1 MSQIID
7 DLNLDQTIKMGETT
21 ENVNFDYDPKNIEQ
35 LIINANFDY
44 NLHFDINN
52 NRGKSEKEMKEQAVK
67 FATSKWLREKKGN
80 ELSFHD
86 LYTKIVI
93 EPRKQLMSNQKLNER
108 TAEDKL
114 IEENNAVYKIITLYR
129 DVIKNIEF
137 SYSHLKELMENDINY
152 QQKKFTAGKK
162 KVAWGSEEDNTFN
175 DIFKNIETAEITTL
189 TNTTKA
195 MIGKKELENL
205 NNLYDR
211 NVEENNIKKK
221 EQEDINKRLDE
232 MEAKRQK
239 TRGEFVSSTF
249 TKEEEEYM
257 KKIEEDRK
265 KQEKENVESLVKF
278 SHQVQPTRSVKLKNH
293 SPTSSIETKSGA
305 YEDIEDGEEDE
316 LDKKNNEIIKY
327 KHIKNTKNN
336 TGETIPYKAITNAF
350 ERRFQTMP
358 ITEINRIME
367 QEINNDV
374 DIFDITKNDGIFE
387 YQYMKTKHFECINII
402 NVIDVNTYGKNLLDK
417 IKGERKDIDEIMTE
431 FTNKINNKI
440 NKKLKVPKAR
450 IYLRYINEDMGIN
463 VPYDDDRSDDFKWRA
478 YSINPL
484 NETTRNLNYTEHPLF
499 YVKMFKDKNTNK
511 YIFDKDNSEVVSEK
525 KYMEKLT
532 SELSDSKDQSL
543 TTFLGGL
550 GMGIVLDSWD
560 WFCKGLDKDS
570 CELYSFCMFNKN
582 INKCELGQIANSTN
596 QPYQGFN
603 DDKLNIP
610 NSQMLNTAWEDFK
623 KCNTSITSDDEK
635 GKIKC
640 KIEDIFNFYE
650 DENFNYDNYEI
661 LKGIIEEY
669 KTKIKYIS
677 LNGYI
682 KNYLE
687 KIKNHISEENVNK
700 EVIKI
705 LTNIDKIKEEAKNF
719 EKNFESKILTYF
731 ADRVKKLFVKEQTE
745 SVANEFKNILE
756 YVLGSNNVLSNGKN
770 ISDDLENLILNTIK
784 DKLSEKGGFYRK
796 YADQIAII
804 KTQLQNNKTLH
815 NYLDDSKLSE
825 VKEAL
830 KTLENQNLSSSDINT
845 KMDEAVE
852 KFEETKG
859 KINSDHMK
867 EYNKFIN
874 QYIHQ
879 VEEEIKHIN
888 WRSEFLRSIS
898 KINTHADDW
907 NYIPEN
913 EITNKIKE
921 ETGKV
926 VEATKKIKELEGKK
940 INSKLVDD
948 KITDEKD
955 EEKKREKD
963 EFEDKQKAKTYES
976 IKNFKTSIEE
986 SKKKKKMINASTKT
1000 FITNILKSIDEPTII
1015 LKDDKY
1021 NFEKNDKKF
1030 DVVLKEAITE
1040 QDAIKIS
1047 TKYEEAF
1054 NDEMDDLDDYI
1065 VLDEMTETTYKKEEG
1080 KLKKALLNLNTKK
1093 NNPHIEAYKK
1103 DVKDIDDLLEVFQ
1116 NKINNVKEESVKT
1129 KLGKKIKELRKKF
1142 KEKQLVQ
1149 VEASSGPSPDKTRV
1163 LKKKKKGKKRKINV
1177 LGEMNKLLSSN
1188 NYNFKNNGERTVS
1201 TLLIDQVDD
1210 ELLRDPRLTEEGK
1223 NLFREIK
1230 EGWKNMTDNEK
1241 GFYTQ
1246 GLIRKLYPDMEDFTI
1261 KLKTKK

>member
-1 MSQIID
+1 MADNLESIDISQDID
-7 DLNLDQTIKMGETT
+7 TYKYTPDD
-21 ENVNFDYDPKNIEQ
+21 NVKKLINDAKFDYDRDFNENSTTNI
-35 LIINANFDY
+35 
-44 NLHFDINN
+44 
-52 NRGKSEKEMKEQAVK
+52 GKKPKEMKDNAIET
-67 FATSKWLREKKGN
+67 ATKAWKEWKGKNNKKISFYELYTNTVGEEIKKMTGENDAEKINNLREKF
-80 ELSFHD
+80 SPAFR
-86 LYTKIVI
+86 VI
-93 EPRKQLMSNQKLNER
+93 QLEKFL
-108 TAEDKL
+108 
-114 IEENNAVYKIITLYR
+114 
-129 DVIKNIEF
+129 IKNITV
-137 SYSHLKELMENDINY
+137 SYDDLKLLIQNKIAKE
-152 QQKKFTAGKK
+152 QQKTRKK
-162 KVAWGSEEDNTFN
+162 AWDESNEDFHNYFVDTNSSVVNDLTQNTMR
-175 DIFKNIETAEITTL
+175 AL
-189 TNTTKA
+189 SQ
-195 MIGKKELENL
+195 ENL
-205 NNLYDR
+205 NSLKQNY
-211 NVEENNIKKK
+211 ENEVKELAEKKKK
-221 EQEDINKRLDE
+221 EQEYELLMQKIEEEN
-232 MEAKRQK
+232 AKKQ
-239 TRGEFVSSTF
+239 GEFVSSTF
-249 TKEEEEYM
+249 TKEEKELM

-265 KQEKENVESLVKF
+265 KQEAENAESLAKF
-278 SHQVQPTRSVKLKNH
+278 SHQEQPARSVKLENH

-499 YVKMFKDKNTNK
+499 YVKMKKDKPNE

-570 CELYSFCMFNKN
+570 CELYSFCMLNKN
-582 INKCELGQIANSTN
+582 NNKCELGQIANSTN

-610 NSQMLNTAWEDFK
+610 NSQMLNTAWEEFK

-705 LTNIDKIKEEAKNF
+705 LTNIDEIIKKNEAFEENF
-719 EKNFESKILTYF
+719 EKEILNDF
-731 ADRVKKLFVKEQTE
+731 GDAVNKLFDDETVLID
-745 SVANEFKNILE
+745 FKNIFKLCNDKYLE
-756 YVLGSNNVLSNGKN
+756 KGKK
-770 ISDDLENLILNTIK
+770 ISDNLEDLILNMIK
-784 DKLSEKGGFYRK
+784 DKLSDKGGFYRK
-796 YADQIAII
+796 YADQITAI
-804 KTQLQNNKTLH
+804 KTQLQNNKNLH
-815 NYLDDSKLSE
+815 NYLDDSKLKIVE
-825 VKEAL
+825 KMM
-830 KTLENQNLSSSDINT
+830 KTIENQTLSSSDIYKN
-845 KMDEAVE
+845 MDEVMS
-852 KFEETKG
+852 KLETISK

-867 EYNKFIN
+867 RYNEFIS
-874 QYIHQ
+874 QYIVQ
-879 VEEEIKHIN
+879 VKEEIKRID
-888 WRSEFLRSIS
+888 RRLGFLNSIS
-898 KINTHADDW
+898 IINRHSDGW
-907 NYIPEN
+907 YYIPEN
-913 EITNKIKE
+913 EITEKKEEAKKESNKAKNQIESLKRKIIKGNLIDEKIKKEKKE
-921 ETGKV
+921 EK
-926 VEATKKIKELEGKK
+926 EREKEEFEEKQRKKEYNSIEKFKESIRDSKATKKK
-940 INSKLVDD
+940 IN
-948 KITDEKD
+948 EKT
-955 EEKKREKD
+955 RE
-963 EFEDKQKAKTYES
+963 
-976 IKNFKTSIEE
+976 
-986 SKKKKKMINASTKT
+986 
-1000 FITNILKSIDEPTII
+1000 FITNILNSIDKPTIEI
-1015 LKDDKY
+1015 TKDGKY
-1021 NFEKNDKKF
+1021 KFQKNVETNYD
-1030 DVVLKEAITE
+1030 DVLKNSIAK

-1047 TKYEEAF
+1047 TKYEKAF
-1054 NDEMDDLDDYI
+1054 IEEMDDLNDYV

-1080 KLKKALLNLNTKK
+1080 KIKKALLNLNTKK
-1093 NNPHIEAYKK
+1093 NNPHREAYKK
-1103 DVKDIDDLLEVFQ
+1103 DVKDIDDLLKVFQ
-1116 NKINNVKEESVKT
+1116 NKISNVKEESVKT
-1129 KLGKKIKELRKKF
+1129 ELVEIHKKLEEKLEKKKKQMFSVIVPSSSVPQLTNNTIKRKITVEQIK
-1142 KEKQLVQ
+1142 KQNKDVDAHLKRLDDHQNKVD
-1149 VEASSGPSPDKTRV
+1149 ALLKSSANGA
-1163 LKKKKKGKKRKINV
+1163 KKKKKKK
-1177 LGEMNKLLSSN
+1177 S
-1188 NYNFKNNGERTVS
+1188 
-1201 TLLIDQVDD
+1201 
-1210 ELLRDPRLTEEGK
+1210 
-1223 NLFREIK
+1223 
-1230 EGWKNMTDNEK
+1230 
-1241 GFYTQ
+1241 
-1246 GLIRKLYPDMEDFTI
+1246 
-1261 KLKTKK
+1261 KKK